1 MVIAKSEE
9 GVSMHIERSR
19 NAVAVFSN
27 IKQIREKGKANR
39 GLFINKYI
47 FKFSKLVPIFRDW
60 HISKLKTLNFKQ
72 KNSLKNKQHT
82 LEEIQLLME
91 HYCAYQD
98 RCHQEVE
105 QKLFDYQVYNTGKEQ
120 IIVHLIINNYL
131 NEERF
136 AKSYTRGKLNIKHWG
151 RTKIK
156 VALHQRK
163 ISEYNILS
171 GLKEI
176 NEDDYLS
183 ILSKEF
189 DKKSN
194 LIKEQDLWK
203 RKKKIVDYL
212 MQKGFEFPLIEEVW
226 NKKTKGT

>member
-1 MVIAKSEE
+1 M
-9 GVSMHIERSR
+9 
-19 NAVAVFSN
+19 
-27 IKQIREKGKANR
+27 
-39 GLFINKYI
+39 
-47 FKFSKLVPIFRDW
+47 
-60 HISKLKTLNFKQ
+60 
-72 KNSLKNKQHT
+72 KNKQHT

-98 RCHQEVE
+98 RCHQEVG
-105 QKLFDYQVYNTGKEQ
+105 QKLFDYHVYNTDKEQ
-120 IIVHLIINNYL
+120 IIVHLITNNYL

-156 VALHQRK
+156 AELHQRK

-176 NEDDYLS
+176 DEDDYLRV
-183 ILSKEF
+183 LSKEI

-194 LIKEQDLWK
+194 LIKEQDPWK
-203 RKKKIVDYL
+203 RKKKVVDYL
-212 MQKGFEFPLIEEVW
+212 MHKGFEYQLIEMIW
-226 NKKTKGT
+226 NDKLKSE